1 MDDLILKLQ
10 EMSMMNEESQLI
22 IESLEIVK
30 EELSSQKDL
39 LVKELKFSQ
48 EKLLDE
54 EKHRKSL
61 EFEIVKLNKLLSDN
75 RVAFEAE
82 MSKGRGNHTKP
93 SFGLEFASN
102 LSKPSKPR
110 ESALGQK
117 ATIAKIFEEVGLSKI
132 LSLLKSEDLD
142 VQTHAVKV
150 VANLAAEDLNQQR
163 IVEEGGL
170 DALLLLLE
178 SCKDE
183 MIQRLTAGAIANLAM
198 NGLNQDL
205 IICKGGARLLANMS
219 SQSDDPQT
227 LRMVAG
233 AIANLC
239 GNERLHLLLK
249 EDGGIKALLAMGRSM
264 HINVISQ
271 VARGIANFAKCESRS
286 INLGHW
292 NGRSL
297 LIEDGA
303 LNWLVANCSVY
314 ADSTRHH
321 MELALCHL
329 AQNEENALDVIQSG
343 GIKELL
349 RISKESSREDIC
361 KLAKKALKSNS
372 AFLVELQQ
380 S

>member
-1 MDDLILKLQ
+1 MYEEKVAELIKKF
-10 EMSMMNEESQLI
+10 EAEHSQVS
-22 IESLEIVK
+22 SLEEQFCSVRQQLSDSIDSV
-30 EELSSQKDL
+30 EEL
-39 LVKELKFSQ
+39 LVKELRSSQ

-54 EKHRKSL
+54 EKRRKSL
-61 EFEIVKLNKLLSDN
+61 EFDIIKLNKLLSDN

-82 MSKGRGNHTKP
+82 MSKGRSNMIKP
-93 SFGLEFASN
+93 SSGLEFPMN
-102 LSKPSKPR
+102 LSKSSKPR
-110 ESALGQK
+110 G
-117 ATIAKIFEEVGLSKI
+117 TIPVGLPKV
-132 LSLLKSEDLD
+132 LALLKSEDLD

-178 SCKDE
+178 SSKDE
-183 MIQRLTAGAIANLAM
+183 TIQRLTAGAIANLAM

-205 IICKGGARLLANMS
+205 IICKGGARLLTNMA

-239 GNERLHLLLK
+239 GNERLHMLLK
-249 EDGGIKALLAMGRSM
+249 EDGGIKALLAMVRSR
-264 HINVISQ
+264 HNNVISQ

-286 INLGHW
+286 INQGHW
-292 NGRSL
+292 KGRSL

-303 LNWLVANCSVY
+303 LDWLVANCTTFI
-314 ADSTRHH
+314 DSTRHH
-321 MELALCHL
+321 IELALCHL
-329 AQNEENALDVIQSG
+329 AQNVENALDVIESG

-372 AFLVELQQ
+372 AFLMELQQ
-380 S
+380 L